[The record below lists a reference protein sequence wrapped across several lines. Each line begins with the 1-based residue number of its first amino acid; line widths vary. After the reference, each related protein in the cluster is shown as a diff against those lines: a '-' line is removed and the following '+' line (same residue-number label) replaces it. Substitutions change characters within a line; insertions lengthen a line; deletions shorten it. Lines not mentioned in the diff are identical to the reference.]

1 MADTVL
7 LKKPEHSVCLGL
19 ILQGLFWMK
28 GLIFKQRI
36 FNILGFLPKLMI
48 FQKFLWLQFLRQ
60 RAVLLDSDI

>member
-7 LKKPEHSVCLGL
+7 LQKPEHSVCLGL

-48 FQKFLWLQFLRQ
+48 FQKFLRATISKIEGCAFLF
-60 RAVLLDSDI
+60 